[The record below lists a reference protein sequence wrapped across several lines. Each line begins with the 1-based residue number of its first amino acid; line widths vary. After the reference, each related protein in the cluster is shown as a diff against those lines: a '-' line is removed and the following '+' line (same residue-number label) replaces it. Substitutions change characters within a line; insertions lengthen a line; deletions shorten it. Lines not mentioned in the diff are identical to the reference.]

1 MSLLCRFSMSQL
13 LTKMSLAKIPS
24 EVLNRLKDGTVLVLW
39 GAGSSPEDV
48 QRFSQELSTQQ
59 CSRIIVE
66 HFERLILSSH
76 PNSTFDAV
84 LSNLFEPHTAKHS
97 FELLSE
103 IVRIMKTN
111 GLIFGKEKSD
121 RISADLKLAGFCN
134 IIVEPTENSFSA
146 QTPNF
151 EVGSSSRL
159 AFAKPTVWS
168 LSDNLVDD
176 QIELINEDDLLDEK
190 GLKKP
195 EAETLRV
202 CGTTGKRKACKDC
215 SCGLAEELE
224 AGQPVKPTTKS
235 ATSSCGSCYLGDA
248 FRCASCPYLGMPAF
262 KPGEKIQLSERQL
275 NPDL

>member
-1 MSLLCRFSMSQL
+1 
-13 LTKMSLAKIPS
+13 MSLATIPS
-24 EVLNRLKDGTVLVLW
+24 EALNRLKDGTVLVLW

-59 CSRIIVE
+59 CSRVIVE
-66 HFERLILSSH
+66 HFERLILSNH
-76 PNSTFDAV
+76 PNSVFDVV
-84 LSNLFEPHTAKHS
+84 LSNTFEPHTAQHS

-134 IIVEPTENSFSA
+134 IIVKTSENSFFA

-159 AFAKPTVWS
+159 AFAKPAVWS
-168 LSDNLVDD
+168 LSDALVDD
-176 QIELINEDDLLDEK
+176 QVELINEDDLLDEND
-190 GLKKP
+190 LKKP
-195 EAETLRV
+195 DAETLRV

-224 AGQPVKPTTKS
+224 AGQPVKPATKS